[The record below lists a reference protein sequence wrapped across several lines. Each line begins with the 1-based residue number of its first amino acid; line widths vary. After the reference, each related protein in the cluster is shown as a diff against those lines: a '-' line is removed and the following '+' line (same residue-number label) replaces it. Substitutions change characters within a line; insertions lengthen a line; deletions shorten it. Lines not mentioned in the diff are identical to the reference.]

1 MVTKK
6 FGGIWCRYHWV
17 PYACYG
23 IMRYQRGQGEVM
35 VRAETS
41 KRPQEGGD
49 ETAVRERILEA
60 AFAAFMK
67 SGYAAASTLEIATR
81 ARVSKRELY
90 AFVGNKHEMLI
101 ACISERAKRFDV
113 PANLLIPR
121 ERESLKKV

>member
-1 MVTKK
+1 MPKHRQQ
-6 FGGIWCRYHWV
+6 GG
-17 PYACYG
+17 
-23 IMRYQRGQGEVM
+23 
-35 VRAETS
+35 
-41 KRPQEGGD
+41 

-101 ACISERAKRFDV
+101 ACISRRAKRFDV
-113 PANLLIPR
+113 GAELPVLRDR
-121 ERESLKKV
+121 ETLAQVLVSFGTKLVREASDPMVIAVF